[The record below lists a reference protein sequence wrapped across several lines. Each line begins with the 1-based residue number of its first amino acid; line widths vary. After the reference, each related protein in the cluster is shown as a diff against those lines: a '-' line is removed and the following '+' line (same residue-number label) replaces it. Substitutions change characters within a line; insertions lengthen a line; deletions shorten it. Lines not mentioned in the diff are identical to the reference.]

1 MNEKTSKPKPEI
13 KRQSIK
19 DNAGIPR
26 VVFIPEGEDP
36 RMGIPASLDLTE
48 LFGHMP
54 KKFQQALYEALHA
67 QGLIEPADY
76 FKRDSADRYAR
87 ALRSVLKH
95 DFLSVQAI
103 AQKEM
108 KHG

>member
-1 MNEKTSKPKPEI
+1 MTEKKSKPEI
-13 KRQSIK
+13 KRQSYK
-19 DNAGIPR
+19 SDTGIPR

-36 RMGIPASLDLTE
+36 KMGIPASLDLSE

-54 KKFQQALYEALHA
+54 QSFQAAFYEALHA

>member
-1 MNEKTSKPKPEI
+1 MTDKSKPKPDI
-13 KRQSIK
+13 KRQSYK
-19 DNAGIPR
+19 DDAGVPR
-26 VVFIPEGEDP
+26 VVFVPAGEDP
-36 RMGIPASLDLTE
+36 KMGIPASLDLSE

-54 KKFQQALYEALHA
+54 KAFQTEFYEALHA

-76 FKRDSADRYAR
+76 FKPDSADRYAR
-87 ALRSVLKH
+87 ALRSVIKH

-103 AQKEM
+103 AQKEI